1 MFNVN
6 GKSMGNAEKRWVLYM
21 LECGDS
27 TLYTG
32 ITNDLK
38 QRLKRHQ
45 AGKGARYTRGRLPVR
60 LVYAERCKNRGV
72 ALRKEHALK
81 RCRRTVKRALIEK
94 AGKCA
99 P

>member
-1 MFNVN
+1 MAI
-6 GKSMGNAEKRWVLYM
+6 AEKRWVLYM

-45 AGKGARYTRGRLPVR
+45 AGKGARYTRGRLPVK
-60 LVYAERCKNRGV
+60 LVYIEHCKNRGV
-72 ALRKEHALK
+72 ALRKEHTLK
-81 RCRRTVKRALIEK
+81 RYCRTVKRALIEK
-94 AGKCA
+94 AGMCA